1 MCRATNPTT
10 VWTGSSSYVPT
21 GGIETPWYSRS
32 CIAVSFVSVIPCLP
46 VLGPTRGGTHP
57 SVRTEALIHVRSV
70 EHGRLS
76 VWLPRHDHESSAGGC
91 VCHREALTWTQQNQ
105 LWRPRRAHVG
115 SEGGLALQHVGEAL
129 ELGWDR
135 CLNPSTVGQ
144 FDVEDQRRRP
154 QAHGRALA
162 DQDPNDGVALAPR
175 RDLFRLHHLGAR
187 FDVLV
192 LPGQVHPE
200 QHAAELRVAVAFL
213 DLVGSHRLGMP
224 RTSTRPE
231 REERP
236 LGQPSPLRG
245 SSRPRGVTGA
255 GRALQHVP
263 EVVES
268 SVGMFGVLA
277 RHL

>member
-57 SVRTEALIHVRSV
+57 SVRTEALIHVGPV

-76 VWLPRHDHESSAGGC
+76 VRLPRHDHESSAGGG
-91 VCHREALTWTQQNQ
+91 VCHREVLTWTQQDQ
-105 LWRPRRAHVG
+105 LWRPRAAHVG

-129 ELGWDR
+129 ELGWHR
-135 CLNPSTVGQ
+135 CRYPSALRQ
-144 FDVEDQRRRP
+144 FDVQDQRRRP
-154 QAHGRALA
+154 QMDGRALT
-162 DQDPNDGVALAPR
+162 DERSNDRVAALLPY

-200 QHAAELRVAVAFL
+200 QHAAE
-213 DLVGSHRLGMP
+213 P
-224 RTSTRPE
+224 
-231 REERP
+231 
-236 LGQPSPLRG
+236 
-245 SSRPRGVTGA
+245 
-255 GRALQHVP
+255 
-263 EVVES
+263 
-268 SVGMFGVLA
+268 
-277 RHL
+277 